1 MNKKHISKL
10 LVGVIVCLLGTLLPL
25 LANSNAVYAGRKQI
39 LTDRFQII
47 YEPQDAW
54 AAQRIANFSD
64 EVYEDLTSLL
74 EHIPK
79 KKIPV
84 ILVNRTATANGY
96 YSPFPPTVTL
106 FITSPDDR
114 FLGSR
119 TSNWL
124 RSLFI
129 HELTHYIH
137 LTAPVGPAKFLTPI
151 FGPDVPAMNS
161 LLMPGWWVE
170 GITTYTEST
179 RAEGGRG
186 DAPLFA
192 LTYRAPLHENTMWSI
207 AQGAYNSA
215 YPPRGRIYST
225 GYLMVN
231 HLAETYGE
239 SIFSE
244 INRKFAAWPFFG
256 MTSALKRS
264 IGKSAKEVFNDAL
277 EQVGQT
283 LPKQETLAPLYSP
296 NAVGDYYLPYPTSQ
310 GLLGFARTLDTGG
323 MIVNYSPQGVIPLAK
338 IPVYSPQEFTVTSDG
353 STAYISYYYEDPTHK
368 ASTPSVAVSYADLY
382 RYHLATGIYEQVT
395 HRSRLL
401 HPSVSGDG
409 QRLVAIEV
417 VDNRYRLVEVNLAS
431 GQTTMLYENL
441 DSSVYEPQFSPD
453 GTAIV
458 LIEVIDGQSTLL
470 LLSDKG
476 KKTVLW
482 PHSAGEIHNPRF
494 MDNHTIWFSSD
505 MDGTLALYSVDISSG
520 ELSHVYNDPL
530 GLIGAITSEDGV
542 IYSTYTANGY
552 ALRQFPLTWL
562 ETNPVYLPKA
572 SLPLQTIE
580 HITEYPSSPY
590 YDTLRFNLWVPFLL
604 NVSGEIIPGATIL
617 MRSPLGRHTLSI
629 GAGWSF
635 KEAIPR
641 GDFTY
646 QFAPGPFSISLQ
658 GAFNTSQ
665 DLLAAFT
672 LPLWRSSTPK
682 GFQRLSLLT
691 ALRTTIRDTVT
702 TGGEVQ
708 LGYAYGSH
716 SGPKDYFG
724 AQQFSIAG
732 ALVVQQEFQPNKTSL
747 FPIVRI
753 SGQLPL
759 WRTHQAIQLEIEA
772 ASVTSPGTSI
782 EGLYPD
788 NFTKGGLV
796 GEAKALFSLRYH
808 IPLGVFDQPIPYGGL
823 TGMGLSLHG
832 QTATY
837 LISGKAAW
845 ERDVYVGALL
855 RADII
860 IGIGFALQ
868 PYVRVSTSIATGST
882 GFSFGINLESL
893 FTNHTLGSRLHQ

>member
-277 EQVGQT
+277 EQVAQT
-283 LPKQETLAPLYSP
+283 LPKHETLAPRYSP
-296 NAVGDYYLPYPTSQ
+296 NAVGDYYLPYPTAQ
-310 GLLGFARTLDTGG
+310 GLLGFARTLDDGG
-323 MIVNYSPQGVIPLAK
+323 IIVNYTYQGAKTVAK
-338 IPVYSPQEFTVTSDG
+338 IPIYAPKAITFTQDG
-353 STAYISYYYEDPTHK
+353 LTAYISYYWEDPTHA
-368 ASTPSVAVSYADLY
+368 ASTSSVAVSYADIY
-382 RYHLATGIYEQVT
+382 RYHIMTNNYEPVT
-395 HRSRLL
+395 DHARLL
-401 HPSVSGDG
+401 HPSVSPDG
-409 QRLVAIEV
+409 NRLVAIEPV
-417 VDNRYRLVEVNLAS
+417 GDRYRLVEIDLIS
-431 GQTTMLYENL
+431 KEITPLYENL
-441 DSSVYEPQFSPD
+441 QGSVYEPQFSPD
-453 GTAIV
+453 GTLITF
-458 LIEVIDGQSTLL
+458 IEVISGQSTLL

-476 KKTVLW
+476 EKTVLW

-494 MDNHTIWFSSD
+494 IDNHTIWFSSD

-520 ELSHVYNDPL
+520 KLSHVYNDPL
-530 GLIGAITSEDGV
+530 GLIGAITSEEGV

-552 ALRQFPLTWL
+552 ALRQFPLTGL
-562 ETNPVYLPKA
+562 ETNPVYLPKT

-580 HITEYPSSPY
+580 HITQYPSSTY
-590 YDTLRFNLWVPFLL
+590 YDTPRFNLWLPLL
-604 NVSGEIIPGATIL
+604 LGVRNEIIPGATIL
-617 MRSPLGRHTLSI
+617 MRSPLGRHTLSFS
-629 GAGWSF
+629 AGWSF
-635 KEAIPR
+635 VDALPR
-641 GDFTY
+641 GDLNY
-646 QFAPGPFSISLQ
+646 QFTPGPFTISLQ
-658 GAFNTSQ
+658 GIFTKSQ
-665 DLLAAFT
+665 NFLTTLT
-672 LPLWRSSTPK
+672 LPIWRSSTPK

-708 LGYAYGSH
+708 LRYAYGSH

-724 AQQFSIAG
+724 TQQFSIAT
-732 ALVVQQEFQPNKTSL
+732 AVVVQQDFQPNRTSL
-747 FPIVRI
+747 LPLVGI
-753 SGQLPL
+753 SGQIPL
-759 WRTHQAIQLEIEA
+759 WHHHALQLEIEA
-772 ASVTSPGTSI
+772 ATVTSPGGSI
-782 EGLYPD
+782 EGLFPD
-788 NFTKGGLV
+788 NLTFQNRV
-796 GEAKALFSLRYH
+796 GEAKALLSLRYH

-823 TGMGLSLHG
+823 TGMGLSLHA
-832 QTATY
+832 QTAGY

-845 ERDVYVGALL
+845 EEDVYVGALL
-855 RADII
+855 SADISM
-860 IGIGFALQ
+860 GSGFTLQ
-868 PYVRVSTSIATGST
+868 PYVGVTLSTVTGRAYPTFGLNMATL
-882 GFSFGINLESL
+882 FSNELLS
-893 FTNHTLGSRLHQ
+893 SRLK